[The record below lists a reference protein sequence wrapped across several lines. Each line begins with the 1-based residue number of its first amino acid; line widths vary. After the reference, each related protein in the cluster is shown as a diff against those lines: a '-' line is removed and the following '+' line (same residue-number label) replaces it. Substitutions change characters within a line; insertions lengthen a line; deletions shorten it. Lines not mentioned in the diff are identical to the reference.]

1 MYIMSGIMY
10 IMSQA
15 SSIRHKHIRI
25 DQAKLDK
32 ARRVLDA
39 RTETEALDRAL
50 MLVVSE
56 GKVDRTLRQA
66 AGRTRLK
73 KAFR

>member
-1 MYIMSGIMY
+1 MYMFSGNMYIMA
-10 IMSQA
+10 QA
-15 SSIRHKHIRI
+15 SIRHKHLRI
-25 DQAKLDK
+25 DQTKLDK
-32 ARRVLDA
+32 ARRVLAA

-56 GKVDRTLRQA
+56 GEIDKTLRQI
-66 AGRTRLK
+66 AGRTHLK